1 MVPFDSRFGLL
12 ADHAARADLTPGASW
27 AASSRWRSFVTLG
40 INIWMR
46 SVLVI
51 DDVRR
56 FRVDCVHARTVAQ
69 AISLLEDPWDE
80 VWFDHDLA
88 EGETVRPAVVWIE
101 QQIADGTKPEIGR
114 VLIHSSNPSGARWI
128 YDVLSRHYVT
138 RIVTQ
143 DELRA
148 FLKYD

>member
-1 MVPFDSRFGLL
+1 MSL
-12 ADHAARADLTPGASW
+12 AAYC
-27 AASSRWRSFVTLG
+27 RSG

-88 EGETVRPAVVWIE
+88 EGETVRPAVLWIE
-101 QQIADGTKPEIGR
+101 HQIADGMKPEIGR
-114 VLIHSSNPSGARWI
+114 VLIHSSNPSGANWI
-128 YDVLSRHYVT
+128 YEVLSRHYAT

-148 FLKYD
+148 FLRYD